1 MVLDLT
7 KNDINKMVKIRK
19 NKKRKN
25 IERNLRKSVDKCQT
39 IQYNKSILKIDFQI
53 DILMKERYGP
63 PKT

>member
-1 MVLDLT
+1 
-7 KNDINKMVKIRK
+7 MVKIRK
-19 NKKRKN
+19 NKKDKN

-39 IQYNKSILKIDFQI
+39 IQYNKPILKIDFQI